1 MWMLLTSRP
10 DLLPIDLKRQG
21 RAEVHIPLFYPD
33 NEEEINEMFKVM
45 GRKNG
50 VTVNA
55 DAIQLDSRHSELSG
69 ADIESV
75 VLTARRIALV
85 DGRSEVNKTDIEQ
98 SLKEFIPSAQ
108 GLEKEMQEV
117 AAVLECTQMD
127 FLNDEWKEA
136 LEVKGG
142 RAQLQQQLTK
152 MRNLVEQL

>member
-1 MWMLLTSRP
+1 MLLTCRP

-33 NEEEINEMFKVM
+33 SSEEILAMFDVM

-50 VTVNA
+50 IPVQTENLE
-55 DAIQLDSRHSELSG
+55 LDERHAELSG

-75 VLTARRIALV
+75 VLTARRKALV
-85 DGRSEVNKTDIEQ
+85 DGRTEIKSADIE
-98 SLKEFIPSAQ
+98 SALNEFIPSAQ
-108 GLEKEMQEV
+108 GLEKDMQEV

-127 FLNDEWKEA
+127 FLNDEWKEQ
-136 LEVKGG
+136 LNRDGG
-142 RAQLQQQLTK
+142 RASLQQQLTQ